1 MSNEIVVAD
10 SRELSQQDVKRDLAL
25 TSEDINRVVGHLEKV
40 KEAVSKCL
48 NEGIDKDF
56 AVIPGTG
63 KKDKDGKE
71 EGKRALLKPGAEKL
85 MKLFGLGVR
94 FKLTEK
100 EFDRVENFAMFSYE
114 AEVYHLKSGVVLS
127 TCEGASNSW
136 EKKYKEKALWRGGIK
151 VGMEPVPVCDI
162 LNTLKKM
169 AQKRAM
175 IGAVIIATGASDY
188 FSQDEDEVAEMQPV
202 KEPVKT
208 ADASRFVKQESN
220 NDLSGYKITFG
231 KFNGKTLGEVGKD
244 DVGGY
249 VDYLT
254 KNNPSP
260 EGKLKEFI
268 DTAREFLRAA

>member
-1 MSNEIVVAD
+1 MSGEVIVQD
-10 SRELSQQDVKRDLAL
+10 SKEVSQQDVKRDLAL
-25 TSEDINRVVGHLEKV
+25 TGEDITRVVGHLERV

-48 NEGIDKDF
+48 VEGIDNDF
-56 AVIPGTG
+56 AVVPGTQ
-63 KKDKDGKE
+63 KK
-71 EGKRALLKPGAEKL
+71 ALLKPGSEKL

-100 EFDRVENFAMFSYE
+100 EFDRIENFAMFSYE
-114 AEVYHLKSGVVLS
+114 AEVYHLKSGLVLA
-127 TCEGASNSW
+127 TCEGTANSW
-136 EKKYKEKALWRGGIK
+136 EKKYKEKAMYRGGVK

-175 IGAVIIATGASDY
+175 VGAVIIATGASDY
-188 FSQDEDEVAEMQPV
+188 FTQDEDEISETQPA
-202 KEPVKT
+202 KEPAKT
-208 ADASRFVKQESN
+208 ADASRFVKQEKPGTL
-220 NDLSGYKITFG
+220 DGYKITFG

-244 DVGGY
+244 DVGSY
-249 VDYLT
+249 VDYLA

-268 DTAREFLRAA
+268 DTAREYLRAA